1 MEIFCFSTFSS
12 YFLLC
17 LLFDLL
23 VYFWVVF
30 LLPFISYLFLV
41 LYFYLLVSFFYFL
54 CLYTSCFFFFLF
66 VISAYC
72 NLFSGSVC
80 VFEEWWWIILDS
92 NERPLACRA
101 SALTNWAND
110 PRNRYY
116 VFIFLS
122 PVFIGYCSLLFE
134 PYISGTRD
142 RDRTC
147 DLQLRRLLL
156 FHWATRAS
164 QEKKR
169 QKNSI
174 QQIENN
180 NRKYVER
187 MSYESNE
194 TKPIY
199 DNFSSKS
206 WHVSTLPREA
216 TKYHRR
222 GGA

>member
-1 MEIFCFSTFSS
+1 MFQFRRIFQKEYMETFCFSTFSS

-110 PRNRYY
+110 PKKE
-116 VFIFLS
+116 IW
-122 PVFIGYCSLLFE
+122 GYM
-134 PYISGTRD
+134 ISGKIP
-142 RDRTC
+142 
-147 DLQLRRLLL
+147 LYLRGL
-156 FHWATRAS
+156 
-164 QEKKR
+164 
-169 QKNSI
+169 
-174 QQIENN
+174 
-180 NRKYVER
+180 
-187 MSYESNE
+187 
-194 TKPIY
+194 
-199 DNFSSKS
+199 SKS
-206 WHVSTLPREA
+206 FETC
-216 TKYHRR
+216 
-222 GGA
+222 